1 MQYELLASLYDDPI
15 HVEVKND
22 LTCNCG
28 FTLPSGSLHEP
39 SFGTFPQKGS
49 YQGIP
54 VEVNINLRLE
64 NNYLE
69 LQIVGSSWSSI
80 EETEDSLKLKRHL
93 LRELKRQ
100 WLSTQDTDPLG
111 ADAIAILKRAE
122 PEIALLD
129 S

>member
-1 MQYELLASLYDDPI
+1 MQYELLASFYDGPI

-22 LTCNCG
+22 LTCDCVFN
-28 FTLPSGSLHEP
+28 LPSGSLHEP
-39 SFGTFPQKGS
+39 SFGTLPQKGS

-54 VEVNINLRLE
+54 VEVNINLCLE

-69 LQIVGSSWSSI
+69 LQIAGSSWSSI
-80 EETEDSLKLKRHL
+80 EETKDSLKLKRHL